1 MNERLT
7 RRDWTLIAVCCG
19 VVALSVFIIF
29 NWFYA
34 AFPEASIEFR
44 YNRESSLP
52 LARAVL
58 DGQHIDARGMKH
70 AAVFDGDD
78 TAKLFLERSIG
89 LANANRLMRRDV
101 HLWWWHHRWFKPL
114 QEEEFHVDLAPTGEL
129 VRFLDKIPEDRA
141 LPAIDAA
148 TARRGA
154 ESFLARNGI
163 KLPDLQLVTQSERQ
177 LPRRVQRIF
186 TWDSQSIHPA
196 GAPYRHT
203 VTVDGDRISRYEQRV
218 HVPDQWQRDYHELR
232 SKNNLASQIDSVLFI
247 ITMVALVAIFIV
259 RLLRGDVQVRLLLG
273 IAIATVILVGGTT
286 LNGFPLELAGY
297 DTNSS
302 YASFLAGFIL
312 VDILGKG
319 IAVAM
324 LLAVVVGAGEVL
336 YRERLPQHLA
346 IPRLWQRRALA
357 SKRVFL
363 SFVLGYA
370 LVAFFI
376 AYQVAFY
383 LIADKFGAWS
393 PAEVPYDAM
402 LNTAFPWI
410 AVLFAGFFPAL
421 SEEFVSRAFSIPFF
435 ERVFRSRILSII
447 VASFIWGFGHAGYSN
462 QPFYIRGL
470 EVGLGGVLLGF
481 LLFRFGLLPLLIWH
495 YTVDAI
501 YTALLLFRSGN
512 AYYVVSAGAA
522 SLVFA
527 IPMLISLALYIRNRG
542 FIPDEDLS
550 NASIPI
556 KPEPE
561 RAPREITAAVYPP
574 AVGVPRTRLLACVA
588 VVAVACLLATIRPAS
603 IDDVVDYRIT
613 GEEAKNLAAPFRIG
627 TKTFVVPVAGFR
639 SWDRDALGEDG
650 GGASG
655 PDSVALDYLFQHGL
669 PVERIVD
676 VMRAK
681 VPAATWI
688 VRSFTPMQKEETR
701 TEVDPRTSRVIGYHK
716 FLDEKKAGARLE
728 QPQGLSIAQNAFP
741 RFGADSSKL
750 DLKEALSFQQPNRR
764 DWLFHFQERAPLVTE
779 AYRRVSVRL
788 AGGEVTQFTSTI
800 KIPDQAY
807 RDATKTT
814 LLNIVLIVLR
824 ILGVLALLSL
834 TVAGFVMSARKHFP
848 WKRPALWTAFLA
860 IVPIASTVMRWK
872 TTLFTYDTSVSWQTF
887 VNSQIVSAVTFTGV
901 QIGLLFLAFAAI
913 EAVYPHGL
921 DWFHR
926 EGRARFGRPALIAA
940 LTVFGL
946 VVIRR
951 IALQWLAQTFPSIA
965 SAGSIDVPQAVNMT
979 WPAILDIGQAAVHA
993 VYASAVVALFVTA
1006 LRTMPRAR
1014 QLADIVAILAIF
1026 FSALDQSTN
1035 AREAPL
1041 MLLSAASAALLAW
1054 CVVRFIMRENLLAYP
1069 LTAGL
1074 ASLLGTAATLLQNHR
1089 GDLVINGVLEIL
1101 VAIALIIWMT
1111 FPSYEAQHA

>member
-1 MNERLT
+1 M
-7 RRDWTLIAVCCG
+7 LIAVCCG
-19 VVALSVFIIF
+19 VVALSAFIIF

-34 AFPEASIEFR
+34 AFPEASIDFR
-44 YNRESSLP
+44 YNRDSSLP

-58 DGQHIDARGMKH
+58 DAQHIDARGMKH
-70 AAVFDGDD
+70 ASVFDGDD
-78 TAKLFLERSIG
+78 TAKIFLERSIG
-89 LANANRLMRRDV
+89 LANANRLMRHDLR
-101 HLWWWHHRWFKPL
+101 LWWWHHRWFKPL

-129 VRFLDKIPEDRA
+129 VRFLDKIPEDRP

-148 TARRGA
+148 AARGGA
-154 ESFLARNGI
+154 ESFLVRNGI
-163 KLPDLQLVTQSERQ
+163 KLADLQLVTQSERQ

-203 VTVDGDRISRYEQRV
+203 VTVDGDRVSRYEQRL
-218 HVPDQWQRDYHELR
+218 HVPDQWQRDYRELR

-247 ITMVALVAIFIV
+247 ITMVAVVAIFIV
-259 RLLRGDVQVRLLLG
+259 RLLRGDVQIRLLLA
-273 IAIATVILVGGTT
+273 IAIAAVILVGGTT

-302 YASFLAGFIL
+302 YASFLSGFIL
-312 VDILGKG
+312 LDILGKG

-370 LVAFFI
+370 LVGFFI

-383 LIADKFGAWS
+383 LIAEKFGAWS
-393 PAEVPYDAM
+393 PAEVPYDAI

-410 AVLFAGFFPAL
+410 AVLFAGFFPSL

-435 ERVFRSRILSII
+435 DRIFRSRILSIV

-462 QPFYIRGL
+462 QPFYIRGV

-527 IPMLISLALYIRNRG
+527 IPMLISIALYIRNGG

-550 NASIPI
+550 NSSIPI

-561 RAPREITAAVYPP
+561 RPPREIAAAVYPP
-574 AVGVPRTRLLACVA
+574 AEGVTRTRLLACVA
-588 VVAVACLLATIRPAS
+588 VVAVACLLATVRPAS

-613 GEEAKNLAAPFRIG
+613 GEEAKNVAAPFRIG

-639 SWDRDALGEDG
+639 SWDRDAQGEDG

-655 PDSVALDYLFQHGL
+655 PDSVALDYLFHHGL
-669 PVERIVD
+669 SVERIVE
-676 VMRAK
+676 VMRTK

-716 FLDEKKAGARLE
+716 FLDEKKAGTRLE
-728 QPQGLSIAQNAFP
+728 QPQGLTIAQNAFP
-741 RFGADSSKL
+741 RFGADGSKL

-764 DWLFHFQERAPLVTE
+764 DWLFHFQERAPLVAE

-807 RDATKTT
+807 RDATRTT

-824 ILGVLALLSL
+824 ILGALALLSL
-834 TVAGFVMSARKHFP
+834 TVAGFVMAARKHFP

-860 IVPIASTVMRWK
+860 IVPIASTIMRWK

-921 DWFHR
+921 DWFRR

-946 VVIRR
+946 VLIRR
-951 IALQWLAQTFPSIA
+951 VGLQWLAQTFPSIA

-993 VYASAVVALFVTA
+993 IYASAVVALFVTA

-1026 FSALDQSTN
+1026 FAALDQSTN

-1069 LTAGL
+1069 LTAAL
-1074 ASLLGTAATLLQNHR
+1074 ASLLGTAATLLHNHR
-1089 GDLVINGVLEIL
+1089 GDLVLNGVLEIV